1 MDSILFILSFVMLFL
16 GGEFLV
22 KSSVAIALKM
32 RISTLVVGMTVVS
45 FATSAP
51 ELFVSI
57 KSALAGVTDITF
69 GSVIGS
75 NIANITLVLGLTAM
89 VFQIK
94 ITKQTYLLNYPVM
107 LFTSV
112 LFGVVL
118 FFTNQISKLTGFVFI
133 SLLLLFV
140 FILIKRSRKENIQLS
155 LEEKEE
161 YKSSVKTNV
170 YLSVIYMIV
179 GVLLLAFGSEFLVNG
194 VGRIAESF
202 DISERVISVSLVA
215 LGTSIPEL
223 ATSLV
228 AAFRKESNLA
238 IGNLIGSNIFN
249 VLAVLGITSIITPI
263 QLSDSPIMIDYLW
276 MMSSIILLGV
286 FIYILSKKILTRIEG
301 TCMFLFYIIFMIFI
315 LKNYI

>member
-1 MDSILFILSFVMLFL
+1 MDNILFILSFIMLFL

-57 KSALAGVTDITF
+57 KSALDGFTDITF

-75 NIANITLVLGLTAM
+75 NIANITLVLGLTAI
-89 VFQIK
+89 VFKIK

-118 FFTNQISKLTGFVFI
+118 FLTNQISQFTGFFFI

-140 FILIKRSRKENIQLS
+140 FILIKRSRKENVQLS
-155 LEEKEE
+155 LEQKEE
-161 YKSSVKTNV
+161 YKSSVKTPV
-170 YLSVIYMIV
+170 YLSVIYMIT

-194 VGRIAESF
+194 VARIAESF

-238 IGNLIGSNIFN
+238 VGNLIGSNIFN
-249 VLAVLGITSIITPI
+249 VLAVLGVTSIITPI
-263 QLSDSPIMIDYLW
+263 HLSDSPIMIDYLW
-276 MMSSIILLGV
+276 MLSSIALLGV
-286 FIYILSKKILTRIEG
+286 FIYILSKKIITRLEG
-301 TCMFLFYIIFMIFI
+301 YCMFLFYIIFMIFL
-315 LKNYI
+315 LKKYI

>member
-57 KSALAGVTDITF
+57 KSALDGVTDITF

-118 FFTNQISKLTGFVFI
+118 FFTNQISQLTGFVFI

-140 FILIKRSRKENIQLS
+140 FILIKRSRKENVQLS
-155 LEEKEE
+155 VEDKEE
-161 YKSSVKTNV
+161 YKSSVKTPV
-170 YLSVIYMIV
+170 YLSVIYMIA

-194 VGRIAESF
+194 VARIAESF

-301 TCMFLFYIIFMIFI
+301 TCMFLFYIIFMIFL

>member
-32 RISTLVVGMTVVS
+32 RISILVVGMTVVS

-57 KSALAGVTDITF
+57 KSALDGVTDITF
-69 GSVIGS
+69 GNVIGS

-118 FFTNQISKLTGFVFI
+118 FFTNQISQLTGFVFI

-140 FILIKRSRKENIQLS
+140 FILINLSRKENVQLS
-155 LEEKEE
+155 VEENEE
-161 YKSSVKTNV
+161 YKSSVKTPV
-170 YLSVIYMIV
+170 YLSVIYMIT
-179 GVLLLAFGSEFLVNG
+179 GVFLLAFGSEFLVNG
-194 VGRIAESF
+194 VARIAESF

-286 FIYILSKKILTRIEG
+286 FIYFLSKKILNRIEG
-301 TCMFLFYIIFMIFI
+301 TCMFLFYIIFMIFL
-315 LKNYI
+315 LKKYI

>member
-1 MDSILFILSFVMLFL
+1 MDSILFILSFIMLFL

-57 KSALAGVTDITF
+57 KSALDGVTDITF

-118 FFTNQISKLTGFVFI
+118 FFTNQISQLTGFVFI
-133 SLLLLFV
+133 SLLLLFI
-140 FILIKRSRKENIQLS
+140 FILIKRSRKENVQLS
-155 LEEKEE
+155 VEDKEE

-170 YLSVIYMIV
+170 YLSVIYMIT

-194 VGRIAESF
+194 VARIAESF

-301 TCMFLFYIIFMIFI
+301 TCMFLFYIIFMIFL

>member
-57 KSALAGVTDITF
+57 KSALDGVTDITF

-75 NIANITLVLGLTAM
+75 NIANITLVLGLTAI

-118 FFTNQISKLTGFVFI
+118 FFTNQISQLTGFVFI
-133 SLLLLFV
+133 SLLLLFI

-155 LEEKEE
+155 EEEKEE
-161 YKSSVKTNV
+161 YKSSVKTPV
-170 YLSVIYMIV
+170 YLSVIYMIA

-194 VGRIAESF
+194 VARIAESF

>member
-57 KSALAGVTDITF
+57 KSALDGVTDITF

-118 FFTNQISKLTGFVFI
+118 FFTNQISQLTGFVFI

-155 LEEKEE
+155 VEEKEE
-161 YKSSVKTNV
+161 YKSSVKTPV
-170 YLSVIYMIV
+170 YLSVIYMIA

-194 VGRIAESF
+194 VARIAESF

>member
-57 KSALAGVTDITF
+57 KSALDGVTDITF

-118 FFTNQISKLTGFVFI
+118 FFTNQISQLTGFVFI

-161 YKSSVKTNV
+161 YKSSVKTPV
-170 YLSVIYMIV
+170 YLSVIYMIA

-301 TCMFLFYIIFMIFI
+301 ACMFLFYIIFMIFI

>member
-118 FFTNQISKLTGFVFI
+118 FFTNQISQLTGFVFI

-155 LEEKEE
+155 LVEKEE

-170 YLSVIYMIV
+170 YLTVIYMIV

-286 FIYILSKKILTRIEG
+286 FIYILSKRYSCILG
-301 TCMFLFYIIFMIFI
+301 
-315 LKNYI
+315 NYMTIDICFRVIS

>member
-57 KSALAGVTDITF
+57 KSALDGVTDITF

-118 FFTNQISKLTGFVFI
+118 FFTNQISQLTGFVFI

-140 FILIKRSRKENIQLS
+140 FILIKRSRKENVQLS
-155 LEEKEE
+155 VEENEE
-161 YKSSVKTNV
+161 YKSSVKTPV
-170 YLSVIYMIV
+170 YLSVIYMIT

-194 VGRIAESF
+194 VSRIAESF

-301 TCMFLFYIIFMIFI
+301 TCMFLFYIIFMIFL

>member
-57 KSALAGVTDITF
+57 KSALDGVTDITF

-118 FFTNQISKLTGFVFI
+118 FFTNQISQLTGFIFM

-155 LEEKEE
+155 VEEKEE

-170 YLSVIYMIV
+170 YLSVIYMIT

-301 TCMFLFYIIFMIFI
+301 TCMFLFYIIFMIFL

>member
-32 RISTLVVGMTVVS
+32 RISILVVGMTVVS

-57 KSALAGVTDITF
+57 KSALDGVTDITF

-118 FFTNQISKLTGFVFI
+118 FFTNQISQLTGFVFI

-140 FILIKRSRKENIQLS
+140 FILINLSRKENVQLS
-155 LEEKEE
+155 VEENEE
-161 YKSSVKTNV
+161 YKSSVKTPV
-170 YLSVIYMIV
+170 YLSVIYMIT
-179 GVLLLAFGSEFLVNG
+179 GVFLLAFGSEFLVNG
-194 VGRIAESF
+194 VARIAESF

-286 FIYILSKKILTRIEG
+286 FIYFLSKKILNRIEG
-301 TCMFLFYIIFMIFI
+301 TCMFLFYIIFMIFL
-315 LKNYI
+315 LKKYI

>member
-1 MDSILFILSFVMLFL
+1 MDNILFLLSFVMLFL

-57 KSALAGVTDITF
+57 KSALDGITDITF
-69 GSVIGS
+69 GNVIGS

-107 LFTSV
+107 LFTCV
-112 LFGVVL
+112 LFGVIL
-118 FFTNQISKLTGFVFI
+118 YFTREISQLTGFVFV
-133 SLLLLFV
+133 SLLIAFV
-140 FILIKRSRKENIQLS
+140 FILIKKSRKENTQLS
-155 LEEKEE
+155 EDEKKE
-161 YKSSVKTNV
+161 YQNFVKTPFYV
-170 YLSVIYMIV
+170 SALYMIA

-194 VGRIAESF
+194 VGKIAESF
-202 DISERVISVSLVA
+202 NVSERVISVSLVA

-263 QLSDSPIMIDYLW
+263 QLNNSTIMNDYLW
-276 MMSSIILLGV
+276 MMTSILLLGV
-286 FIYILSKKILTRIEG
+286 LIYVFSRKILTRIEG
-301 TCMFLFYIIFMIFI
+301 AFMLIFYIVFMFFLLVNCI
-315 LKNYI
+315 

>member
-57 KSALAGVTDITF
+57 KSALDGVTDITF

-118 FFTNQISKLTGFVFI
+118 FFTNQISQLTGFVFI

>member
-57 KSALAGVTDITF
+57 KSALDGVTDITF

-118 FFTNQISKLTGFVFI
+118 FFTNQISQLTGFVFI

-140 FILIKRSRKENIQLS
+140 FILIKRSRKENVQLS
-155 LEEKEE
+155 VEEKEE
-161 YKSSVKTNV
+161 YKSSVKTPV
-170 YLSVIYMIV
+170 YLSVIYMIA

-194 VGRIAESF
+194 VARIAESF

-301 TCMFLFYIIFMIFI
+301 TCMFLFYFIFMIFI

>member
-57 KSALAGVTDITF
+57 KSALDGVTDITF

-118 FFTNQISKLTGFVFI
+118 FFTNQISQLTGFVFI

-140 FILIKRSRKENIQLS
+140 FILIKRSRKENVQLS
-155 LEEKEE
+155 VEENEE
-161 YKSSVKTNV
+161 YKSSVKTPV
-170 YLSVIYMIV
+170 YLSVIYMIT

-301 TCMFLFYIIFMIFI
+301 TCMFLFYIIFMIFL

>member
-57 KSALAGVTDITF
+57 KSALDGVTDITF

-118 FFTNQISKLTGFVFI
+118 FFTNQISQLTGFVFI

-140 FILIKRSRKENIQLS
+140 FILIKRSRKENVQLS
-155 LEEKEE
+155 VEEKEE
-161 YKSSVKTNV
+161 YKSSVKTPV
-170 YLSVIYMIV
+170 YLSVIYMIA

-301 TCMFLFYIIFMIFI
+301 TCMFLFYIIFMIFL

>member
-118 FFTNQISKLTGFVFI
+118 FFTNQISQLTGFVFI
-133 SLLLLFV
+133 RAHIWAGAVDLY
-140 FILIKRSRKENIQLS
+140 IYIYIYIYKQKTYNIC
-155 LEEKEE
+155 
-161 YKSSVKTNV
+161 NH
-170 YLSVIYMIV
+170 
-179 GVLLLAFGSEFLVNG
+179 
-194 VGRIAESF
+194 
-202 DISERVISVSLVA
+202 VA
-215 LGTSIPEL
+215 PFS
-223 ATSLV
+223 
-228 AAFRKESNLA
+228 
-238 IGNLIGSNIFN
+238 
-249 VLAVLGITSIITPI
+249 AVLHD
-263 QLSDSPIMIDYLW
+263 L
-276 MMSSIILLGV
+276 
-286 FIYILSKKILTRIEG
+286 
-301 TCMFLFYIIFMIFI
+301 C
-315 LKNYI
+315 

>member
-1 MDSILFILSFVMLFL
+1 MDNILFILSFVMLFL
-16 GGEFLV
+16 GGELLV

-57 KSALAGVTDITF
+57 KSALDGVTDITF

-118 FFTNQISKLTGFVFI
+118 FFTNQISQLTGFVFI

-170 YLSVIYMIV
+170 YLSVIYMIA

-301 TCMFLFYIIFMIFI
+301 ACMFLFYIIFMIFI

>member
-57 KSALAGVTDITF
+57 KSALDGVTDITF

-75 NIANITLVLGLTAM
+75 NIANITLVLGLTAI

-118 FFTNQISKLTGFVFI
+118 FFTNQISQLTGFVFI

-140 FILIKRSRKENIQLS
+140 FILIKRSRKENVQLS
-155 LEEKEE
+155 VEDKEE
-161 YKSSVKTNV
+161 YKSSVKTPV
-170 YLSVIYMIV
+170 YLSVIYMIA

-194 VGRIAESF
+194 VARIAESF

-301 TCMFLFYIIFMIFI
+301 TCMFLFYIIFMIFL

>member
-57 KSALAGVTDITF
+57 KSALDGVTDITF

-118 FFTNQISKLTGFVFI
+118 FFTNQISQLTGFVFI

-155 LEEKEE
+155 VEEKEE

-170 YLSVIYMIV
+170 YLSVIYMIA

>member
-118 FFTNQISKLTGFVFI
+118 FFTNQISQLTGFVFI

-315 LKNYI
+315 LKNHI

>member
-1 MDSILFILSFVMLFL
+1 MDSILFILSFIMLFL

-32 RISTLVVGMTVVS
+32 RIYTLVVGMTVVS

-57 KSALAGVTDITF
+57 KSALDGVTDITF

-75 NIANITLVLGLTAM
+75 NIANITLVLGLTAI

-118 FFTNQISKLTGFVFI
+118 FFTNQISQLTGFVFI
-133 SLLLLFV
+133 SLLLLFI

-155 LEEKEE
+155 VEEKEE
-161 YKSSVKTNV
+161 YKSSVKTPV
-170 YLSVIYMIV
+170 YLSVIYMIA

-194 VGRIAESF
+194 VSRIAESF

>member
-57 KSALAGVTDITF
+57 KSALDGVTDITF

-118 FFTNQISKLTGFVFI
+118 FFTNQISQLTGFVFI

-140 FILIKRSRKENIQLS
+140 FILIKRSRKENVQLS
-155 LEEKEE
+155 VEEKEE
-161 YKSSVKTNV
+161 YKSSVKTPV
-170 YLSVIYMIV
+170 YLSVIYMIA

-301 TCMFLFYIIFMIFI
+301 ACMFLFYIIFMIFI

>member
-57 KSALAGVTDITF
+57 KSALDGVTDITF

-118 FFTNQISKLTGFVFI
+118 FFTNQISQLTGFIFV

-155 LEEKEE
+155 VEEKEE
-161 YKSSVKTNV
+161 YKSSVKTPV
-170 YLSVIYMIV
+170 YLSVIYMIA

-301 TCMFLFYIIFMIFI
+301 TCMFLFYIIFMIFL

>member
-161 YKSSVKTNV
+161 YKSSVKTNI

-263 QLSDSPIMIDYLW
+263 QLSDSPILIDYLW

>member
-118 FFTNQISKLTGFVFI
+118 FFTNQISQLTGFVFI

>member
-57 KSALAGVTDITF
+57 KSALDGVTDITF

-118 FFTNQISKLTGFVFI
+118 FFTNQISQLTGFVFI

-140 FILIKRSRKENIQLS
+140 FILIKRSRKENVQLS
-155 LEEKEE
+155 VEDKEE
-161 YKSSVKTNV
+161 YKSSVKTPV
-170 YLSVIYMIV
+170 YLSVIYMIA

-301 TCMFLFYIIFMIFI
+301 TCMFLFYIIFMIFL

>member
-1 MDSILFILSFVMLFL
+1 MDSILFILSFIMLFL

-57 KSALAGVTDITF
+57 KSALDGVTDITF

-118 FFTNQISKLTGFVFI
+118 FFTNQISQLTGFVFI

-140 FILIKRSRKENIQLS
+140 FILINLSRKENVQLS
-155 LEEKEE
+155 VEANEE
-161 YKSSVKTNV
+161 YKSSVKTPV
-170 YLSVIYMIV
+170 YLSVIYMIT
-179 GVLLLAFGSEFLVNG
+179 GVFLLAFGSEFLVNG
-194 VGRIAESF
+194 VARIAESF

-286 FIYILSKKILTRIEG
+286 FIYFLSKKILNRIEG
-301 TCMFLFYIIFMIFI
+301 TCMFLFYIIFIIFL
-315 LKNYI
+315 LKKYI

>member
-57 KSALAGVTDITF
+57 KSALDGITDITF
-69 GSVIGS
+69 GNVIGS

-107 LFTSV
+107 LFTCV
-112 LFGVVL
+112 LFGVIL
-118 FFTNQISKLTGFVFI
+118 YFTREISQLTGFVFV
-133 SLLLLFV
+133 SLLIAFV
-140 FILIKRSRKENIQLS
+140 FILIKKSRKENTQLS
-155 LEEKEE
+155 EGEKKE
-161 YKSSVKTNV
+161 YQNSVKTPFYV
-170 YLSVIYMIV
+170 SALYMIA

-194 VGRIAESF
+194 VGKIAESF
-202 DISERVISVSLVA
+202 NVSERVISVSLVA

-263 QLSDSPIMIDYLW
+263 QLTNSTIMNDYLW
-276 MMSSIILLGV
+276 MMTSIFLLGV
-286 FIYILSKKILTRIEG
+286 FIYILSKKILNRIEG
-301 TCMFLFYIIFMIFI
+301 AFMFLFYIVFMCFLLVNCI
-315 LKNYI
+315 

>member
-57 KSALAGVTDITF
+57 KSALDGVTDITF

-118 FFTNQISKLTGFVFI
+118 FFTNQISQLTGFVFI

-155 LEEKEE
+155 VEEKEE

-170 YLSVIYMIV
+170 YLSVIYMIT

-194 VGRIAESF
+194 VARIAESF

-301 TCMFLFYIIFMIFI
+301 TCMFLFYIIFMIFL

>member
-118 FFTNQISKLTGFVFI
+118 FFTNQISQLTGFVFI

-263 QLSDSPIMIDYLW
+263 QLSDSPILIDYLW

>member
-118 FFTNQISKLTGFVFI
+118 FFTNQISQLTGFVFI

-194 VGRIAESF
+194 VGKIAESF

-263 QLSDSPIMIDYLW
+263 QLSDSPILIDYLW

>member
-57 KSALAGVTDITF
+57 KSALDGVTDITF

-118 FFTNQISKLTGFVFI
+118 FFTNQISQLTGFVFI

-155 LEEKEE
+155 VEDKEE
-161 YKSSVKTNV
+161 YKSSVKTPV
-170 YLSVIYMIV
+170 YLSVIYMIA